1 METRLADFIR
11 NTPAG
16 EEADRILRACV
27 HCGFCNATC
36 PTYQV
41 LGDELDGP
49 RGRIYQIKQVLEGQP
64 AQVEVQTHLDRCLT
78 CLNCET
84 TCPSGV
90 QYRHLLEI
98 GRTVVDR
105 QLGRSRLDRLARRG
119 LRILL
124 TTPQLFAVAL
134 KTGRWFAPILPKKL
148 RLKIPAKQVSGARPP
163 PRHNR
168 KVVLVEGCVQA
179 IATPRTNAAAAR
191 VLDRLGITAVSAAGE
206 TCCGAASLHL
216 GGSAEARR
224 LARKNIDAWAA
235 TLEEGAEAI
244 VSTASGCGVMIKDY
258 AHLLA
263 DDADYADKAARVAA
277 ATRDLGE
284 VIADEDLSALKIEA
298 EKRIAFQSPCSLQ
311 HGQKLSGK
319 IESILSRLGFELT
332 PVNDSHLCC
341 GSAGTYSILQPTMA
355 ATLRQRKLDNLC
367 RHQPQ
372 VIATANI
379 GCQLHLAGDIP
390 VRHWVELLDSHFAA

>member
-124 TTPQLFAVAL
+124 TTPQLFSAAL
-134 KTGRWFAPILPKKL
+134 KTGRWFAPLLPKKL
-148 RLKIPAKQVSGARPP
+148 RQKIPAKQVSGARPS

-191 VLDRLGITAVSAAGE
+191 VLDRLGITAVSVAGE

-263 DDADYADKAARVAA
+263 DDADYADKAARVAD